1 MGYSQMRV
9 LQEDK
14 NLLMWEYQQM
24 FFVKDNDCAV
34 CKERSKWSPTEC

>member
-1 MGYSQMRV
+1 MGYSQMKE

-14 NLLMWEYQQM
+14 KLLMWRYQQM
-24 FFVKDNDCAV
+24 FFVKDNDYTV